1 MSLFESDD
9 NIIDR
14 NPSTIVYDW
23 MSKNI
28 IWNFGDINYQFDQ
41 KRFIDVIPR
50 GSKFL
55 IKCIEPYT
63 AEFLAPLPDYITID
77 NNCAIINTIGFIIHS
92 QKDIDAFPSIHRVSN
107 NKDIH
112 DLTFYIKDNS
122 IIFEGGCQFKNV
134 NITSKEGGII
144 DCRIDSYGYDIN
156 NIAELNFIGSDKNT
170 LTFINPGITQ
180 KDVVKIPFE
189 NKYNDFIRHAK
200 RLNVRYINFAYYLDE
215 NPTYIYYELKDD
227 TYVLSTK

>member
-28 IWNFGDINYQFDQ
+28 IWNWRDNYQVDPE
-41 KRFIDVIPR
+41 RFIEVIPR
-50 GSKFL
+50 GPKFL

-63 AEFLAPLPDYITID
+63 AEFLTPLPDYITID

-122 IIFEGGCQFKNV
+122 IIFERGCQFKNV
-134 NITSKEGGII
+134 NIISKEGGVIS
-144 DCRIDSYGYDIN
+144 CRIDSYGYDIN
-156 NIAELNFIGSDKNT
+156 NIAELNFIGSDKNV

-189 NKYNDFIRHAK
+189 NKYNDFIRHVK
-200 RLNVRYINFAYYLDE
+200 RLRVRYINFAYYLDE
-215 NPTYIYYELKDD
+215 NPTYIYYELKNDS
-227 TYVLSTK
+227 YVLITK

>member
-1 MSLFESDD
+1 MSIFESDD

-28 IWNFGDINYQFDQ
+28 IWNWRDNYQVDPE
-41 KRFIDVIPR
+41 RFIEVIPR
-50 GSKFL
+50 GPKFL

-63 AEFLAPLPDYITID
+63 AEFLTPLPDYITID

-112 DLTFYIKDNS
+112 NLTFYIKDNS
-122 IIFEGGCQFKNV
+122 IIFERGCQFKNV
-134 NITSKEGGII
+134 NIISKEGGVIS
-144 DCRIDSYGYDIN
+144 CRIDSYGYDIN
-156 NIAELNFIGSDKNT
+156 NIAELNFIGSDKNV

-180 KDVVKIPFE
+180 KDAVKIPFE

-200 RLNVRYINFAYYLDE
+200 RLRVRYINFAYC
-215 NPTYIYYELKDD
+215 PTYICYELKNNS
-227 TYVLSTK
+227 YVLITK

>member
-14 NPSTIVYDW
+14 NPSSIVYDW

-28 IWNFGDINYQFDQ
+28 IWNWRDNYQVDPE
-41 KRFIDVIPR
+41 RFIEVIPR
-50 GSKFL
+50 GPKFL

-63 AEFLAPLPDYITID
+63 AEFLTPLPDYITID

-122 IIFEGGCQFKNV
+122 IIFKRGCQFKNV
-134 NITSKEGGII
+134 NIISKEGGVIS
-144 DCRIDSYGYDIN
+144 CRIDSYGYDIN
-156 NIAELNFIGSDKNT
+156 NIAELNFIGSDKNV
-170 LTFINPGITQ
+170 LTFMNPGITQ
-180 KDVVKIPFE
+180 KDAVKIPFE

-200 RLNVRYINFAYYLDE
+200 RLRVRYINFAYYLDE
-215 NPTYIYYELKDD
+215 NPTYIYYELKNDS
-227 TYVLSTK
+227 YVLIAK